1 MITLIFRTAVIITFL
16 FPLYTCTNNGKDPN
30 QSVFKQIPELQ
41 EIKPHKPVKIKLK
54 RNAKGKYS
62 WDLSG
67 NNADKIIA
75 ADNKLR
81 ESLEKQ

>member
-1 MITLIFRTAVIITFL
+1 MKTLIFRTATIFIIL
-16 FPLYTCTNNGKDPN
+16 FPLYACTNNEL
-30 QSVFKQIPELQ
+30 SSEERVFKQIPELQ

-54 RNAKGKYS
+54 RNTKGSYS

-67 NNADKIIA
+67 NDADKIIE

-81 ESLEKQ
+81 ESLKK